1 VDQQKDFLT
10 LKQSGYAKKV
20 LSRFG
25 MEDCNPTKV
34 PMDPG
39 TKLHEDKKG
48 QRVDATKYRRIIGCL
63 RYLIHTRPNLAFS
76 VGVASRYMEKPTVM
90 HMQAVKKII
99 RYLKG
104 SVDLGLVYTLGE
116 CQEEIVD
123 YFDSDMGADLGG
135 RRSLITW
142 CSQKQKT
149 VALSLCEAEFMA
161 ATGAATQALWLRS
174 LYSELTATKPLVVPL
189 YVDNNSTIEL
199 MKHPMFHGRN
209 KHIDIKYHFIRQ
221 CVERG
226 QIAVRRIGTNEQ
238 KADVLTK
245 ALPVGKLAVMRS
257 LIGVREIST
266 HND

>member
-1 VDQQKDFLT
+1 
-10 LKQSGYAKKV
+10 
-20 LSRFG
+20 
-25 MEDCNPTKV
+25 MEDCNSTKV

-63 RYLIHTRPNLAFS
+63 RYLIHTRPNLAFL

-116 CQEEIVD
+116 DQEEIVD

-135 RRSLITW
+135 RRSTTGMTFYFNESLITW

-149 VALSLCEAEFMA
+149 VALSSCEAEFMA

-238 KADVLTK
+238 KADVLTQ
-245 ALPVGKLAVMRS
+245 ALPVGKLAVMRR